1 MDRFAA
7 GLLVLVLLT
16 SGCSSSYRPADSP
29 RISTAL
35 SGGSPTFFRDGKE
48 YSAGLFLGGVE
59 DAVQGNRRAE
69 EEARTAHHLMVGGL
83 VLTLIG
89 EGTAISGLALE
100 ASHPTQATQNA
111 GLALALGGLA
121 GAIAGFI
128 LVMNAPPHMY
138 DAINIYN
145 DGIAA
150 DGTATPDSTAAG
162 KPLSPASR

>member
-1 MDRFAA
+1 MHRFVA
-7 GLLVLVLLT
+7 GLLMLFAT
-16 SGCSSSYRPADSP
+16 GCSSSYRPADSP

-48 YSAGLFLGGVE
+48 YPAGLFLGGVE

-69 EEARTAHHLMVGGL
+69 DEARTAHHLMVGGFVLGL
-83 VLTLIG
+83 VG
-89 EGTAISGLALE
+89 DGTAIAGVALD
-100 ASHPTQATQNA
+100 ASHPTHNTEL
-111 GLALALGGLA
+111 GLGLVLGGLA

-128 LVMNAPPHMY
+128 LMANASPHMY

-145 DGIAA
+145 DSIGA
-150 DGTATPDSTAAG
+150 DGAAAPDSTAAG